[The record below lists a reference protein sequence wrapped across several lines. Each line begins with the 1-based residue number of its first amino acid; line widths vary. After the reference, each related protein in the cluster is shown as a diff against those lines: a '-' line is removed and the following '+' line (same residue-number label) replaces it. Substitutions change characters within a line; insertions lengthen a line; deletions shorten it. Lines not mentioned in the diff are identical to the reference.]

1 MKLGCGPL
9 NVDDMSESR
18 LRETVVGIEAK
29 LYDFVWLGS
38 EAEAIIAGSVAAA
51 VSRDLRILVEL
62 DRTLDPL
69 RDAEDLCV
77 LDQLCE
83 GRVGLV
89 LGRAAA
95 ADVELV
101 QELRRALDG
110 GRVRGV
116 RVFPRN
122 AQLEL
127 PMFVRS
133 DSPGVRARPISR
145 EVREG
150 CLLCVSHESDALSL
164 RDQIDERTPLLL
176 SIGDS
181 LETIDALRGAMF
193 IRDELFI
200 DPPIRVTTMPPEG
213 IARRLAPSDLN
224 SPFHRLG

>member
-122 AQLEL
+122 AQLSASSSAL
-127 PMFVRS
+127 AAPRRRDPSISVSRS
-133 DSPGVRARPISR
+133 QPGMKPGRFKV
-145 EVREG
+145 
-150 CLLCVSHESDALSL
+150 L
-164 RDQIDERTPLLL
+164 
-176 SIGDS
+176 
-181 LETIDALRGAMF
+181 
-193 IRDELFI
+193 
-200 DPPIRVTTMPPEG
+200 
-213 IARRLAPSDLN
+213 
-224 SPFHRLG
+224 